1 MTNARLYRSREK
13 FLIDDLDQ
21 LYQHKREV
29 VGMLMN
35 VIKELKASPDYASER
50 WMQALFVEER
60 GNNMVVGFRE

>member
-1 MTNARLYRSREK
+1 
-13 FLIDDLDQ
+13 
-21 LYQHKREV
+21 V